1 MVKRKADKTQ
11 LMWVPKKAVKPAPI
25 KFYIG
30 VLDKFSKKQPK
41 KKAVLLTHT
50 YKGDDIPQHMTD
62 TRSIMV

>member
-1 MVKRKADKTQ
+1 MVKRKADKTL
-11 LMWVPKKAVKPAPI
+11 LMWVPKKNVKPPPI
-25 KFYIG
+25 KFYMG

-62 TRSIMV
+62 TRGIMI